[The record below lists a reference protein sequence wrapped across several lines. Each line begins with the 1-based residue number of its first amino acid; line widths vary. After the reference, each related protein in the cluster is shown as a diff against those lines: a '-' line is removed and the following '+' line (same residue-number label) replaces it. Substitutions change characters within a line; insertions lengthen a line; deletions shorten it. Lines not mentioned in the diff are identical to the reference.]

1 MNKTKKGLRSG
12 LEKYNNI
19 SITTNIIFSLIAI
32 VFALLCLLPVILAMS
47 ISFTSEANLNI
58 NGYQFI
64 PEDFSLEAYKIIFG
78 IQSGIPRALLV
89 SVVTTFLGTA
99 LGIFLNSTYAYLL
112 TQKKFKF
119 QRFALIY
126 ILIPMLFSG
135 GLIPSYMINKGF
147 LKLGDT
153 WTVLIVLGAVSSFNI
168 IIIKTFFE
176 GQLGDSILEQA
187 DIDGAGHFRKYFQI
201 VLPLSKP
208 VLATI
213 AIFLAFGYWNS
224 WMTASLYIENR
235 PDLKPLQAILMEIE
249 GTISFLKS
257 PEGQKSLSNMG
268 ADIVNIPSD
277 PIRMALVVI
286 IVVPIA
292 LVYPF
297 FQRYFTSSLMI
308 GAIKG

>member
-12 LEKYNNI
+12 LEAYNNI
-19 SITTNIIFSLIAI
+19 STSTNIIFSLIAI
-32 VFALLCLLPVILAMS
+32 VFALMCLLPVILAMS
-47 ISFTSEANLNI
+47 ISFTSEAYLNV
-58 NGYQFI
+58 NGYQFL
-64 PEDFSLEAYKIIFG
+64 PEKFSLEAYKIIFG
-78 IQSGIPRALLV
+78 IQSGIPRALFV

-119 QRFALIY
+119 QKFALIY
-126 ILIPMLFSG
+126 ILIPMLFNG

-147 LKLGDT
+147 LRLGDT

-168 IIIKTFFE
+168 IIMKTFFE
-176 GQLGDSILEQA
+176 GQLGESILEQA
-187 DIDGAGHFRKYFQI
+187 DIDGAGHFRKYFQV

-224 WMTASLYIENR
+224 WMNASLYIENR
-235 PDLKPLQAILMEIE
+235 PDLKPLQAILMEVE
-249 GTISFLKS
+249 RTISFLKS
-257 PEGQKSLSNMG
+257 PEGQKSLANMG

-277 PIRMALVVI
+277 PIRMAIVVI

-292 LVYPF
+292 LIYPF
-297 FQRYFTSSLMI
+297 FQRYFTSGLMI
-308 GAIKG
+308 GAVKG